1 MPKQPIG
8 TIMSL
13 TWEKS
18 RALPHL
24 TKPAELLD
32 CITTRRATADI
43 KTAATTLQGVVN
55 RETPRIL
62 VYEKNYKSENWACD
76 LGLNVRK
83 PMTFFA
89 LAEKYKNEIKGLVVY
104 DENAIDTVN
113 LATTLAG
120 FHDAI
125 AVSPALAET
134 LSAAPYG
141 FKVLEDLREHGF
153 KSRLEVYKYALK
165 KIWPKCSHR
174 LIIGL
179 DPADKGHRGYL
190 RDLAAAGRFFT
201 MWLDP
206 RVDKEAELIKKFF
219 ADTTPAESYYAGWWP
234 EEGAG
239 VKIGSEH
246 GIPTVP
252 ADYFENYTVYSG
264 MSDVLNTPTIPAK
277 PKLENKFY
285 VAFMVSDGDNIQYC
299 EHAMK
304 DYPVLWPHE
313 ERGQFPISWT
323 ASPVLLD
330 AAPQMLNYYYRTSTD
345 NDLLISG
352 PSGAG
357 YTDPQRWTNPEE
369 LAAYCRRSND
379 YFSRTGFNFIA
390 AWNFIKDEQDDIYGE
405 NMPELVGMSI
415 QERFEGQET
424 SKLTANG
431 LPQLTAHPRYD
442 GDEPRVL
449 RIITEVIEQ
458 WDGKKPAF
466 IAPQIVSWEMG
477 VSGINRCYKALRKKF
492 GSKVEFVRADH
503 LAMLY
508 REAHGAAYNVAL
520 RAKVT
525 SSGDREGYS
534 AANATDG
541 SISRNG
547 MWMSDGGKNPW
558 VKIDL
563 KTVCKNERV
572 IISLAEWAGFDRTN
586 NLRDFEIEYSI
597 DGKSWVVLDNFK
609 DNEEGYISKDYKP
622 FDARYIRIAVTD
634 TGADDFARIG
644 EVQVMGK

>member
-1 MPKQPIG
+1 M
-8 TIMSL
+8 
-13 TWEKS
+13 
-18 RALPHL
+18 
-24 TKPAELLD
+24 
-32 CITTRRATADI
+32 
-43 KTAATTLQGVVN
+43 
-55 RETPRIL
+55 
-62 VYEKNYKSENWACD
+62 YEKNYKSENWATD
-76 LGLNVRK
+76 LGLNVGK

-89 LAEKYKNEIKGLVVY
+89 LAEKYKNEIKGLIIY
-104 DENAIDTVN
+104 DEDVVDTVN

-120 FHDAI
+120 FHDGI
-125 AVSPALAET
+125 AVSPALAESFT
-134 LSAAPYG
+134 AAPYN
-141 FKVLEDLREHGF
+141 FPVLEDLRKLGL
-153 KSRLEVYKYALK
+153 KNRLEVYTYALK
-165 KIWPKCSHR
+165 NIWPKCSHR
-174 LIIGL
+174 LVIGL
-179 DPADKGHRGYL
+179 DPASKGHRGYL
-190 RDLAAAGRFFT
+190 RDLAAAGRFLT

-206 RVDKEAELIKKFF
+206 RVEEEAELIKKFF
-219 ADTTPAESYYAGWWP
+219 TSTTPAESYYAGWWP

-252 ADYFENYTVYSG
+252 ADFFENYTVYSG

-323 ASPVLLD
+323 ASPVLID

-390 AWNFIKDEQDDIYGE
+390 AWNYIKDEQDDIYGE
-405 NMPELVGMSI
+405 NMPELIGMSI

-424 SKLTANG
+424 SKLTARG

-449 RIITEVIEQ
+449 KIITEVIEK
-458 WDGKKPAF
+458 WDGKAPAF

-477 VSGINRCYKALRKKF
+477 VPGINRCYKALREKF
-492 GSKVEFVRADH
+492 GNKVEFVRADH

-508 REAHGAAYNVAL
+508 REAHGVNYNVAL
-520 RAKVT
+520 RAKVI
-525 SSGDREGYS
+525 SSGDKSETYA

-547 MWMSDGGKNPW
+547 MWMSDGAKNPW
-558 VKIDL
+558 IVIDL
-563 KTVCKNERV
+563 GAVRKNNHI
-572 IISLAEWAGFDRTN
+572 IISLAEWAGFDKSN
-586 NLRDFEIEYSI
+586 NLRDFAIEYSA
-597 DGKSWVVLDNFK
+597 DKKAWTKLDSFAGN
-609 DNEEGYISKDYKP
+609 DEGYISKDYKE
-622 FDARYIRIAVTD
+622 FSARYVRIAVAD